1 MPGGGE
7 GWAPCRRGCHS
18 PECRS
23 TPVGVR
29 ARQGP
34 SRNANPATPQAGLA
48 IPSGSVHDT
57 TKVVTPEELAALDH
71 LQWLRTGAAAAKAV
85 RSSQPTVS
93 RRVNHVLNR
102 FGCSL
107 RRQGGEWRIQGY
119 TELLAAE
126 REVHQIW
133 RLRGGE
139 PLRLEATYW
148 SGPSLATPAPPG
160 WSTGLFD
167 LPGKEIPLRLLRE
180 RVIDAWI
187 AGYLPD
193 LPAADDPEFVVIELC
208 HMPCQLQAARNHPLA
223 RETGL
228 TPEDLARFPSL
239 ALPEGWF
246 PQLEARLKAQHLWST
261 PSVQFRRYDESSWEG
276 RTADA
281 VTLCYGNALNLG
293 LHPELVQLD
302 WSIGHIGGEALV
314 VRRDLAERAPILFLL
329 EELRRRVRQLSEHHA
344 ELIALD

>member
-1 MPGGGE
+1 M
-7 GWAPCRRGCHS
+7 
-18 PECRS
+18 
-23 TPVGVR
+23 
-29 ARQGP
+29 
-34 SRNANPATPQAGLA
+34 
-48 IPSGSVHDT
+48 
-57 TKVVTPEELAALDH
+57 VTPEELSALDH
-71 LQWLRTGAAAAKAV
+71 LQWLRTGAAAARALH
-85 RSSQPTVS
+85 SSQPSIS
-93 RRVNHVLNR
+93 RRVAHVLQR

-107 RRQGGEWRIQGY
+107 RRQGGEWQIRGHR
-119 TELLAAE
+119 ELLTAE
-126 REVHQIW
+126 RQVHQVW

-148 SGPSLATPAPPG
+148 SGASLATPAPPG

-167 LPGKEIPLRLLRE
+167 LPGKDIPLRLLRE

-193 LPAADDPEFVVIELC
+193 LPGADDPEFAVIELC

-228 TPEDLARFPSL
+228 TPADLSRFPSL

-246 PQLEARLKAQHLWST
+246 PVLEAKLKAQQLWTT
-261 PSVQFRRYDESSWEG
+261 PSVQFRRYDEENWEG

-281 VTLCYGNALNLG
+281 VTLCYGNALNLA

-302 WSIGHIGGEALV
+302 WNIGHSGGEALV
-314 VRRDLAERAPILFLL
+314 VHRDLLEEGAILLLL
-329 EELRRRVRQLSEHHA
+329 EELRLRVRRLSSQHP
-344 ELIALD
+344 ELIALH

>member
-1 MPGGGE
+1 MQRRQN
-7 GWAPCRRGCHS
+7 ASQNCHKPCGDAHGRI
-18 PECRS
+18 RS
-23 TPVGVR
+23 SAVVTVI
-29 ARQGP
+29 A
-34 SRNANPATPQAGLA
+34 L
-48 IPSGSVHDT
+48 
-57 TKVVTPEELAALDH
+57 VTPEELSALDH
-71 LQWLRTGAAAAKAV
+71 LQWLRTGAAAAEAV

-93 RRVNHVLNR
+93 RRVNHVLKR

-107 RRQGGEWRIQGY
+107 RRQGGEWRVRGY
-119 TELLAAE
+119 TELLTAE

-148 SGPSLATPAPPG
+148 SGPSLALPAPPG

-193 LPAADDPEFVVIELC
+193 LPAADDPEFAVIELC
-208 HMPCQLQAARNHPLA
+208 HMPCQLQADRNHPLA

-246 PQLEARLKAQHLWST
+246 PQLETRLKAQQLWST

-281 VTLCYGNALNLG
+281 VTLCYGNALNLV

-302 WSIGHIGGEALV
+302 WSIGHVGGEALV
-314 VRRDLAERAPILFLL
+314 VRRDLAERGPILCLL
-329 EELRRRVRQLSEHHA
+329 EELRRRVRRLSEHHA
-344 ELIALD
+344 ELIALH

>member
-1 MPGGGE
+1 M
-7 GWAPCRRGCHS
+7 
-18 PECRS
+18 
-23 TPVGVR
+23 
-29 ARQGP
+29 
-34 SRNANPATPQAGLA
+34 
-48 IPSGSVHDT
+48 
-57 TKVVTPEELAALDH
+57 VTPEELSALDH
-71 LQWLRTGAAAAKAV
+71 LQWLRTEAAAA
-85 RSSQPTVS
+85 RSLHCSQPTIS
-93 RRVNHVLNR
+93 RRVAQVLSR
-102 FGCSL
+102 FRCSL
-107 RRQGGEWRIQGY
+107 RRQGGEWRLHGSEQ
-119 TELLAAE
+119 LLATQ
-126 REVHQIW
+126 RLVHQHW

-148 SGPSLATPAPPG
+148 SGASLATPAPPG

-167 LPGKEIPLRLLRE
+167 LPGKQIPLRLLRE

-193 LPAADDPEFVVIELC
+193 LPAADDPTFAVIELC
-208 HMPCQLQAARNHPLA
+208 HMPCQLQASRLHPLA
-223 RETGL
+223 QETGL

-246 PQLEARLKAQHLWST
+246 PQLEQRLRAQQLWNT

-281 VTLCYGNALNLG
+281 VTLCYGNALNLV

-314 VRRDLAERAPILFLL
+314 VRRDMAEQGPILLLL
-329 EELRRRVRQLSEHHA
+329 EELRRRVRRLAQEHE
-344 ELIALD
+344 ELLPVH

>member
-1 MPGGGE
+1 M
-7 GWAPCRRGCHS
+7 A
-18 PECRS
+18 
-23 TPVGVR
+23 GV
-29 ARQGP
+29 
-34 SRNANPATPQAGLA
+34 A
-48 IPSGSVHDT
+48 IPSDSVHHT
-57 TKVVTPEELAALDH
+57 TRVVTPEELAALDH
-71 LQWLRTGAAAAKAV
+71 LQWLRTGAAAARAL

-93 RRVNHVLNR
+93 RRVSHVLNR

-107 RRQGGEWRIQGY
+107 RRQGGEWRIEGY
-119 TELLAAE
+119 RELLAAE

-148 SGPSLATPAPPG
+148 SGPSLATPAPHG
-160 WSTGLFD
+160 WRTGLFD
-167 LPGKEIPLRLLRE
+167 LPGKAIPLRLLRE

-193 LPAADDPEFVVIELC
+193 LPAADDPEFVVVELC

-246 PQLEARLKAQHLWST
+246 PQLETRLKAQHLWNT

-281 VTLCYGNALNLG
+281 VTLCYGNALNLEQ
-293 LHPELVQLD
+293 HPELVQLD

-314 VRRDLAERAPILFLL
+314 VRRDLAERSPILLLL
-329 EELRRRVRQLSEHHA
+329 EELRRRVRQLADRHA
-344 ELIALD
+344 ELITLN

>member
-1 MPGGGE
+1 MVITHFTVI
-7 GWAPCRRGCHS
+7 A
-18 PECRS
+18 
-23 TPVGVR
+23 
-29 ARQGP
+29 
-34 SRNANPATPQAGLA
+34 L
-48 IPSGSVHDT
+48 
-57 TKVVTPEELAALDH
+57 VTPEELSALDH
-71 LQWLRTGAAAAKAV
+71 LQWLRTGAAAAEAV

-93 RRVNHVLNR
+93 RRVNHVLKR

-107 RRQGGEWRIQGY
+107 RRQGGEWRVRGY

-148 SGPSLATPAPPG
+148 SGPSLALPAPPG

-193 LPAADDPEFVVIELC
+193 LPAADDPEFAVIELC

-246 PQLEARLKAQHLWST
+246 PQLETRLKAQQLWST

-281 VTLCYGNALNLG
+281 VTLCYGNALNLV

-302 WSIGHIGGEALV
+302 WCIGHVGGEALV
-314 VRRDLAERAPILFLL
+314 VRRDLAECGPIQCLL
-329 EELRRRVRQLSEHHA
+329 EELRRRVRQLAEHHA
-344 ELIALD
+344 ELTALH